1 MSRITVGDII
11 SRIRSQVKAVR
22 QDSMLTDRLIYS
34 FITKHANW
42 LMKREDSKNKL
53 MAFSSVMQTMD
64 HVELEEVDKVQAN
77 CTGLKSDCTIKRTK
91 DKLPVFLQGYYG
103 PLVRTVSSLDG
114 SEELHPTQPST
125 YLAMSK
131 TKNFKYNNTKYY
143 WYIDNYFYFPDLQW
157 DAVRI
162 EGIFEDDIS
171 QYTCAADSCVVKT
184 ELQFTVPDY
193 LHGELEAAVLKD
205 LLTMYQ
211 LPSDTS
217 ADKQNPLR

>member
-64 HVELEEVDKVQAN
+64 HVELEEVDKVQAS

-91 DKLPVFLQGYYG
+91 NKLPVFLQGYYG
-103 PLVRTVSSLDG
+103 PLVRTVASLDG
-114 SEELHPTQPST
+114 SEELQPIQPST
-125 YLAMSK
+125 YLALTK
-131 TKNFKYNNTKYY
+131 TKNFKYNKTKYY
-143 WYIDNYFYFPDLQW
+143 WYIDNYFYFPDLEW